1 MGQTIESGQILSM
14 VASFALVII
23 LLVATLWVLRR
34 IGISGMRSQA
44 GRRLAIVDSLW
55 LGNRQRIALVRID
68 GRELVVG
75 ISGQSITLITELS
88 QTGASSTDEA
98 VAEAGA
104 GDAAQSAAAGK
115 VVRAEDR
122 GRFLDAMRG
131 ILSRDADKGKQ

>member
-34 IGISGMRSQA
+34 IGVSGMRSQG

-55 LGNRQRIALVRID
+55 LGNRQRIALIRVD

-88 QTGASSTDEA
+88 QAGTAASF
-98 VAEAGA
+98 AGVKE
-104 GDAAQSAAAGK
+104 DLTESAQSTLSGDT
-115 VVRAEDR
+115 VRSEDR

-131 ILSRDADKGKQ
+131 ILSRDANKGRQ